1 MNGLHYILVGEQ
13 RKQMAQ
19 VISEIIQEKVVYKMI
34 ITVPMYPCSEGTDTG
49 SPALGYR
56 ESGTGIPHFVTCEF
70 TRLLP
75 DPSRILHAWICNSS
89 DPLG

>member
-34 ITVPMYPCSEGTDTG
+34 ITVPMYPCSEGTDTD
-49 SPALGYR
+49 SPAL
-56 ESGTGIPHFVTCEF
+56 
-70 TRLLP
+70 
-75 DPSRILHAWICNSS
+75 
-89 DPLG
+89 